1 MTREETTKILS
12 IIKLAYP
19 NFYKNITKQEAENT
33 VNLYQ
38 EMFKEDDANLVIIA
52 VKELINTFQYP
63 PTIADVKNK
72 MYKLTNIE
80 KTPAELWDKL
90 QNAISN
96 SIYHSVE
103 MFEIL
108 PDEVKQFVRSPNQ
121 LKELAMMDSD
131 VVHSVTK
138 GQFFKQIEIIQKRV
152 KEDKLMLPE
161 TKKMQLNLGLIGT
174 DISDLLD
181 K

>member
-19 NFYKNITKQEAENT
+19 NFYKSITKQEAENT
-33 VNLYQ
+33 INLYQ
-38 EMFKEDDANLVIIA
+38 EMFKEDEANLVMIA

-63 PTIADVKNK
+63 PTIADIKNK
-72 MYKLTNIE
+72 IYKLTNIE

-90 QNAISN
+90 QSAISN
-96 SIYHSVE
+96 GIYHSVE

-108 PDEVKQFVRSPNQ
+108 PDEVKQFVRSPSQ

-138 GQFFKQIEIIQKRV
+138 GQFFKQIEIIQKRI

-161 TKKMQLNLGLIGT
+161 TKKMQLDIGLIGT
-174 DISDLLD
+174 DISGLLD

>member
-38 EMFKEDDANLVIIA
+38 EMFKNDEANLVIIA

-63 PTIADVKNK
+63 PSIADIKNK
-72 MYKLTNIE
+72 MYQLTNVE
-80 KTPAELWDKL
+80 KTPSELWDKL
-90 QNAISN
+90 QSAISD
-96 SIYHSVE
+96 SLYHSTE
-103 MFEIL
+103 RFESL
-108 PDEVKQFVRSPNQ
+108 PDEVKQFVGSPKQ
-121 LKELAMMDSD
+121 LKDLAMMDSD

-138 GQFFKQIEIIQKRV
+138 GQFFKQIEVIQKRV
-152 KEDKLMLPE
+152 KENKLTLPE
-161 TKKMQLNLGLIGT
+161 TKKFQLDIGLVGK
-174 DISDLLD
+174 DINKLLN
-181 K
+181 

>member
-38 EMFKEDDANLVIIA
+38 EMFKDDDVNLVMCA
-52 VKELINTFQYP
+52 VKELINNLQYP
-63 PTIADVKNK
+63 PAIADIKNK
-72 MYKLTNIE
+72 MYKLTNID
-80 KTPAELWDKL
+80 KTPAELWDSL
-90 QNAISN
+90 QKAISN
-96 SIYHSVE
+96 SIYNSVE
-103 MFEIL
+103 MFEKL
-108 PDEVKQFVRSPNQ
+108 PEEVKQFVKSPTQ

-174 DISDLLD
+174 DISGLLD